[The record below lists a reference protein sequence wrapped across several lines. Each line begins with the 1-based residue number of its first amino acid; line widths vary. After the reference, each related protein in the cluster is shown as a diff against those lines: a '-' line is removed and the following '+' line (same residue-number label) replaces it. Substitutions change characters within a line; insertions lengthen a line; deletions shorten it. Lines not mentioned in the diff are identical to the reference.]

1 MTGRLLQSCSN
12 NRTMSAFSF
21 TAPYIT
27 EEEELA
33 EREALTEEEREQI
46 RKDIGLIPFCRDKH
60 EPNVSSLLPS
70 SRVMAETIEQVHEQL
85 EQLPEA
91 EAYRRAFASSPD
103 VVTDETN
110 IQAFLQV
117 ESSDATRTAK
127 RVARY
132 WNLRRDIF
140 AAPSK
145 GSSSNEEIMPL
156 TLQGALTAEERA
168 LLSLGLVF
176 LLPDDRNGRG
186 VMYLDR
192 TRFTVRVGTRQTFSR
207 VLFYVLYAISYRN
220 DPQFVIVINV
230 KVCR

>member
-1 MTGRLLQSCSN
+1 
-12 NRTMSAFSF
+12 MSAFSF

-27 EEEELA
+27 EEEEVA

-46 RKDIGLIPFCRDKH
+46 RQDIGLQPFHRNKH
-60 EPNVSSLLPS
+60 DASASSQPS
-70 SRVMAETIEQVHEQL
+70 ARVVAEKIQQVQEQL

-91 EAYRRAFASSPD
+91 EAYRRALASSPR
-103 VVTDETN
+103 VVTDETD
-110 IQAFLQV
+110 IQAFLRV
-117 ESSDATRTAK
+117 EVWDVHRSAQ

-132 WNLRRDIF
+132 WSVRRDIF
-140 AAPSK
+140 DPSK
-145 GSSSNEEIMPL
+145 QSSSTNGLMPL
-156 TLQGALTAEERA
+156 TLQGALTTEERA